1 MFTETWCLPVRYVPY
16 HKLGK
21 TPNVIVDGR
30 SNDTTVLALSHWPD
44 SGTPEKYRADL
55 SAQIVFKCLDEENS
69 LPCEIVS
76 NNHFDEDGLVC
87 LFSML
92 YPKLAYLYRDVLIDV
107 ASAGD
112 FGTFVSRDA
121 ARISFVIS
129 AWSTPELSP
138 LNQGVFARP
147 YPEVTAILYEELL
160 VRLPNVIEKLDNL
173 KRYWVDEDDF
183 LQSTEAALGQKDIV
197 VEEFKDLDLAVV
209 TVVSANFPGQLR
221 ELSPSWVSSVLHPMA
236 IHNLTD
242 CMKVIVIKEQRYEL
256 YYRYE
261 TWIDYVSRPL
271 MKRVDLTALACSL
284 SALEKGRAHWQFTGN
299 DEIISRLKL
308 IGADRSLIEP
318 ESFINGVKASLK
330 QAS

>member
-1 MFTETWCLPVRYVPY
+1 MRYVPY

-44 SGTPEKYRADL
+44 SGTPAKYRADL
-55 SAQIVFKCLDEENS
+55 SAQIVFNYLDDDGENS
-69 LPCEIVS
+69 TSYDVVS
-76 NNHFDEDGLVC
+76 NNHFDEDGLVS
-87 LFSML
+87 LFSIL
-92 YPKLAYLYRDVLIDV
+92 YPKLAYPYRDVLIDV

-129 AWSTPELSP
+129 AWSNPELSP

-160 VRLPNVIEKLDNL
+160 VRLPNVIEKVDNL
-173 KRYWVDEDDF
+173 RRYWVDEDEF
-183 LQSTEAALGQKDIV
+183 LQLTEAALEQKSIV
-197 VEEFKDLDLAVV
+197 LEEFKELDLAVV
-209 TVVSANFPGQLR
+209 TVTAENFPQQQR
-221 ELSPSWVSSVLHPMA
+221 ELCPSWVSSVVHPMA

-242 CMKVIVIKEQRYEL
+242 CMKVIVIKAQRYEL

-261 TWIDYVSRPL
+261 TWVDYVSRPL
-271 MKRVDLTALACSL
+271 IKRVDLTALASAF

-308 IGADRSLIEP
+308 VGAEKSLIEP
-318 ESFINGVKASLK
+318 ESFINGVKDSLK